1 MRQSKTILA
10 IGGLLVLLAGGWFV
24 FSLEAMPVQ
33 AENVDTADV
42 GGSGVLDG
50 MTFSAE
56 LGPFGRPADVKDTLV
71 FANGTFVSTECER
84 RCEYPARPYFI
95 RQVGDRIEF
104 ISETRCP
111 DKDAKIVWRGTVDDG
126 TIKGVFTWTTV
137 RWYWTIEK
145 EFSFEGTL
153 VEGATPVARSR

>member
-1 MRQSKTILA
+1 MRRSKTILA

-24 FSLEAMPVQ
+24 FSPEAIPVQ

-56 LGPFGRPADVKDTLV
+56 LGPFGKPADVNDSLV

-84 RCEYPARPYFI
+84 RCGYPARPYFV

-111 DKDAKIVWRGTVDDG
+111 DKDAKIVWRGIVEDG

-145 EFSFEGTL
+145 EFSFEGT
-153 VEGATPVARSR
+153 VVDGATPITSSR

>member
-1 MRQSKTILA
+1 MRQSKTIFA

-24 FSLEAMPVQ
+24 FSPEAMPVQ
-33 AENVDTADV
+33 AENIDTADV

-84 RCEYPARPYFI
+84 RCQYPARPYFI